1 VSSQL
6 VVGSRYLES
15 LPVQR
20 EVASV
25 SSQESDGGSDSL
37 LKLGAHIEET
47 SSLTTDNWHWQLLLS
62 DEVLIPTQLI
72 ARLDQLVDF
81 LI

>member
-1 VSSQL
+1 MPLVGTRYWEAYRHRLPRGIAGVSSQD
-6 VVGSRYLES
+6 
-15 LPVQR
+15 
-20 EVASV
+20 
-25 SSQESDGGSDSL
+25 SDGESDSL

>member
-1 VSSQL
+1 MSSQL

-37 LKLGAHIEET
+37 MKLGAHIEGT
-47 SSLTTDNWHWQLLLS
+47 SSLTTDNWHWQLFCQMRY
-62 DEVLIPTQLI
+62 LIPTQLI
-72 ARLDQLVDF
+72 ACLDQLIDF